1 MNALLSCG
9 IFEGSYFFSYCS
21 INPFTLRIKTMII
34 VRMIFFQSSA
44 EDVVVAYDSL
54 LLKMCLASSK
64 GGFKAQVQN
73 VDLITRGHVHREQ
86 FLKGKA
92 NTIMVRR
99 KEWEETLFSILLP
112 IRGTECG
119 WCPHTIAHPPSDGA
133 SVRTGCLFTRKAYLS
148 QESSS
153 DLLGTYWCKHS
164 AFFLK
169 ESKES
174 VRRVWQGIQGHNCHF
189 ISS

>member
-1 MNALLSCG
+1 
-9 IFEGSYFFSYCS
+9 
-21 INPFTLRIKTMII
+21 MII
-34 VRMIFFQSSA
+34 VRVIFFKSSA
-44 EDVVVAYDSL
+44 EDVVVVVVVDDSL
-54 LLKMCLASSK
+54 LFTMCWVTSE

-73 VDLITRGHVHREQ
+73 VDLITMGHIYREQ
-86 FLKGKA
+86 FQKGKV
-92 NTIMVRR
+92 NTIMVRE
-99 KEWEETLFSILLP
+99 KEWGETLFSILLATP
-112 IRGTECG
+112 IIECK
-119 WCPHTIAHPPSDGA
+119 WCPHTISHPPPEGDSA
-133 SVRTGCLFTRKAYLS
+133 RTGCLFTRKAYLS

-153 DLLGTYWCKHS
+153 DLLGTCWCEHS